1 MASFRKLGRNW
12 FFPFV
17 DSDRVRRER
26 KGCPDRRETEAMS
39 AAAEA
44 ANVRHGYVDGKA
56 RAYRDHEARPLA
68 DHLDDFQAM
77 LSAKNGTGKHASVT
91 RNRAER
97 IIDLAGL
104 SRVSHLS
111 LSKALDALARL
122 RATGLGAETINHHV
136 RAVKAFSR
144 WLWRDGRARE
154 HHLAHLSISN
164 PEGDRR
170 RRRRALTPEVAA
182 RLVQAA
188 ERGPKVKG
196 MTGPDRARCYSLA
209 LGTGFRASELASL
222 TPERFDLTAN
232 PPTAT
237 VPAAYTKNGREAVQP
252 LPAALASRLAPWIAM
267 LPAGRPIFNTPER
280 TAEMIRVDLA
290 AGLDYETPSGVAD
303 FHSLRGVYISDL
315 VASGA
320 SVKVCQT
327 LARHSTPSLTIGLY
341 AKASLHD
348 IKGAVASLPDPN
360 HEAPTPEAE
369 AATGTDGKH
378 SSNRRSPYF
387 PLGGDRKGRNL
398 SVIGGDDDV
407 KFGGYEAISDTTQPV
422 KMEGFDA
429 SSRSNTGPVIECRR
443 WDLNPHEGDPS
454 KDFKSCASAV
464 PPRRPRSLGSMAVL
478 CSHRSTAG

>member
-1 MASFRKLGRNW
+1 M
-12 FFPFV
+12 
-17 DSDRVRRER
+17 
-26 KGCPDRRETEAMS
+26 
-39 AAAEA
+39 
-44 ANVRHGYVDGKA
+44 
-56 RAYRDHEARPLA
+56 
-68 DHLDDFQAM
+68 
-77 LSAKNGTGKHASVT
+77 T

-97 IIDLAGL
+97 VIDLAGFK
-104 SRVSHLS
+104 RVSDLS

-122 RATGLGAETINHHV
+122 RADGLGAETINHHV

-154 HHLAHLSISN
+154 HHLAHLATSN

-170 RRRRALTPEVAA
+170 RRRRALTPEEAA

-188 ERGPKVKG
+188 ERGPMVKG
-196 MTGPDRARCYSLA
+196 MTGPDRARCYALA

-222 TPERFDLTAN
+222 TPERFDLTGDPA
-232 PPTAT
+232 TAT

-252 LPAALASRLAPWIAM
+252 LPPALAARLAPWLAT
-267 LPAGRPIFNTPER
+267 LPSGRPIFNMPER

-290 AGLDYETPSGVAD
+290 AAGLEYETPSGFAD

-348 IKGAVASLPDPN
+348 IKGAVASLPDPGKDTPKS
-360 HEAPTPEAE
+360 EAM

-378 SSNRRSPYF
+378 ASNPDMPRVPAYGRGRIGSELCRSP
-387 PLGGDRKGRNL
+387 
-398 SVIGGDDDV
+398 
-407 KFGGYEAISDTTQPV
+407 
-422 KMEGFDA
+422 
-429 SSRSNTGPVIECRR
+429 SRR
-443 WDLNPHEGDPS
+443 L
-454 KDFKSCASAV
+454 
-464 PPRRPRSLGSMAVL
+464 
-478 CSHRSTAG
+478 